1 MDAPVISK
9 DASKTPK
16 DTATTLQD
24 SLKDLELYLFSGQAP
39 QSEARWHFLDL
50 NDERVPATLKHAQSY
65 LNHILQ
71 MKQEWCS
78 ERLELPSR
86 WAQLKPRIFMG
97 DRWLG
102 PYNITLMTAPIR
114 SIIDR
119 LSNDDILDRQKAF
132 SHKPDFCLAH
142 FRNACPKIFNSS
154 GNEVRLSYE
163 LYLTT
168 SPCFLACA
176 DLMLYDGTESNA

>member
-16 DTATTLQD
+16 ATATTLQD
-24 SLKDLELYLFSGQAP
+24 SLKDLEYHLFSGQAP

-102 PYNITLMTAPIR
+102 PYNITLMTAPI
-114 SIIDR
+114 
-119 LSNDDILDRQKAF
+119 
-132 SHKPDFCLAH
+132 PH